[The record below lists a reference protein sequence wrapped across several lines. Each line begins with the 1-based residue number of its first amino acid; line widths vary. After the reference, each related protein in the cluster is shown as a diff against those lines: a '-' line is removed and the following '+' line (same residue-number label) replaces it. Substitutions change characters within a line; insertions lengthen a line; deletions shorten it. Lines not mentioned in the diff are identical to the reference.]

1 MDANRVEHLKLVV
14 AAAGGQWGGLQEG
27 LGFGGPDLVLF
38 NSKRTKSTL
47 ALPDDEFFTVA
58 AVQERIR
65 LSDETFMENK

>member
-1 MDANRVEHLKLVV
+1 MAEDRLAHLKFIVGS
-14 AAAGGQWGGLQEG
+14 AGGQWVGVQEG